1 MDNHVKLVEVGPRD
15 GLQNEAEF
23 ISSSN
28 KIILTNLLSAA
39 GFKSI
44 EVTSFVSP
52 RWVPQLKDAH
62 EVMTNITRHADV
74 SYIALT
80 PNLKGLDAAIAAQAD
95 EIAIFAA
102 ASETFSSKN
111 INCTIAES
119 LQRFTPVINKAKQ
132 INLPIRGYI
141 SCVVGCPYEGEVEP
155 AIVFDIAQWMI
166 EQGCYEVSLGDTIG
180 CGTPQTVDKL
190 LNKII
195 PSIQAEKIAGHYHDT
210 NGRAV
215 ENIFTSL
222 EYGIRTFDS
231 AISGLGGCPYAPGA
245 KGNVSTNKLHNALS
259 AAGWNTGLNSE
270 KLEQASQFVTSLG
283 LGAR

>member
-1 MDNHVKLVEVGPRD
+1 MDNEVKLVEVGPRD

-23 ISSSN
+23 ISSSD

-39 GFKSI
+39 GFESI

-62 EVMTNITRHADV
+62 EVMTNITRHAGV
-74 SYIALT
+74 NYIALT

-119 LQRFTPVINKAKQ
+119 LQRFTPVIEKAKQ

-155 AIVFDIAQWMI
+155 AIVSDVAQWMI

-180 CGTPQTVDKL
+180 CGTPQTIDKL
-190 LNKII
+190 LHKII

-245 KGNVSTNKLHNALS
+245 KGNVSTNKLHNALR

-270 KLEQASQFVTSLG
+270 KLEQASQFITSLG

>member
-62 EVMTNITRHADV
+62 EVMTNITRNAGV
-74 SYIALT
+74 NYIALT

-180 CGTPQTVDKL
+180 CGTPQTIDKL

>member
-259 AAGWNTGLNSE
+259 AAGWNTGLNAE

>member
-119 LQRFTPVINKAKQ
+119 LQRFTPVIDKAKQ

>member
-1 MDNHVKLVEVGPRD
+1 MDNDVKLVEVGPRD

-23 ISSSN
+23 ISSSD

-39 GFKSI
+39 GFESI

-62 EVMTNITRHADV
+62 EVMTNITRHAGV
-74 SYIALT
+74 NYIALT

-119 LQRFTPVINKAKQ
+119 LQRFTPVIEKAKQ

-155 AIVFDIAQWMI
+155 AIVSDVAQWMI

-180 CGTPQTVDKL
+180 CGTPQTIHKL
-190 LNKII
+190 LHKII